1 MPANSALAPVL
12 RRAAVIFTAIA
23 IGAVNPMPLPH
34 FRSGSTV
41 QAAPFSSNAGSVELE
56 DILFV
61 QDPHLPGGKQGIRVF
76 WIPQPVQKYC
86 LGKTAQQCIDIDY
99 CLRTSNRNV
108 ATCRNLAVDITRIPP
123 YPGGMRPRRVH
134 SIVFFQVG
142 QIGGSELLKNLYEK
156 APKDSLNHFS
166 SDTRI
171 KARIRYTIKSDD
183 DDFDVLQFLAVPP
196 F

>member
-1 MPANSALAPVL
+1 MPSICASARVL
-12 RRAAVIFTAIA
+12 RRTAIA
-23 IGAVNPMPLPH
+23 VTTIAICAAIILPH
-34 FRSGSTV
+34 LRGDAAV
-41 QAAPFSSNAGSVELE
+41 QAQAASASSNAGSVELE

-166 SDTRI
+166 PSTRI

>member
-1 MPANSALAPVL
+1 
-12 RRAAVIFTAIA
+12 
-23 IGAVNPMPLPH
+23 
-34 FRSGSTV
+34 
-41 QAAPFSSNAGSVELE
+41 
-56 DILFV
+56 
-61 QDPHLPGGKQGIRVF
+61 
-76 WIPQPVQKYC
+76 
-86 LGKTAQQCIDIDY
+86 
-99 CLRTSNRNV
+99 
-108 ATCRNLAVDITRIPP
+108 
-123 YPGGMRPRRVH
+123 MRPRRVH

-166 SDTRI
+166 PSTRI

>member
-1 MPANSALAPVL
+1 MAKCRQSYAFELRISARPATYRNRRHSHRHLCSPILLPHL
-12 RRAAVIFTAIA
+12 RGDAAVQA
-23 IGAVNPMPLPH
+23 
-34 FRSGSTV
+34 
-41 QAAPFSSNAGSVELE
+41 QAASASSNAGSVELE

-142 QIGGSELLKNLYEK
+142 QIGGSELLKNLYENG
-156 APKDSLNHFS
+156 AQRFPQPLLLEHAHQGANPIHHQ
-166 SDTRI
+166 I
-171 KARIRYTIKSDD
+171 
-183 DDFDVLQFLAVPP
+183 
-196 F
+196 